1 MFRLIFDYIKR
12 HKWLYLL
19 VAVTLIIYDATLLV
33 PTQMI
38 QRMVDILTKNELTQ
52 AILVQDMTLLLLVTL
67 LNYAMAFIWHLK
79 LFQASVNFKFDM
91 QQRAFKKLV
100 TMRTPF
106 YEKFRSGDVMTRF
119 STDVDGL
126 MEMVGYGLMIVVYAG
141 GMLAFIIPTM
151 FFIDWKI
158 STVALLPM
166 LFMTLCIF
174 FIGRKQDKAIDANR
188 DAVAQLN
195 NEVLEVI
202 EGIRVTRAYS
212 KKETQKAQFQARTK
226 QLAQGGDRITSLQS
240 IYNPLATVCLGL
252 STIIVLVMGAQAVKT
267 GQLTLGQIIALQLYV
282 SSLLEPFWTLADF
295 IPVYQTGK
303 TSFEKL
309 QELIET
315 GDDLEVD
322 GAKEIAEL
330 ASIAFKDYSFRY
342 PQAEKASLQDINWTL
357 LAGQTVGIVGKTGS
371 GKTTLVRQFLRQY
384 PVGQGDFTI
393 MINQYW
399 TINELTLKKK
409 LVMFHKNT
417 FSFLSLSEKTLLSVK

>member
-52 AILVQDMTLLLLVTL
+52 AILVQDMRLLLLVTL

-202 EGIRVTRAYS
+202 EGIRVTRAYG

-252 STIIVLVMGAQAVKT
+252 STIIVLVMGAQ
-267 GQLTLGQIIALQLYV
+267 
-282 SSLLEPFWTLADF
+282 
-295 IPVYQTGK
+295 
-303 TSFEKL
+303 
-309 QELIET
+309 
-315 GDDLEVD
+315 
-322 GAKEIAEL
+322 
-330 ASIAFKDYSFRY
+330 
-342 PQAEKASLQDINWTL
+342 
-357 LAGQTVGIVGKTGS
+357 
-371 GKTTLVRQFLRQY
+371 
-384 PVGQGDFTI
+384 
-393 MINQYW
+393 
-399 TINELTLKKK
+399 
-409 LVMFHKNT
+409 
-417 FSFLSLSEKTLLSVK
+417 SV